1 VSLLNNPEIKNKMSV
16 KLSELALTLSTENM
30 AKKFHSAIMAENE

>member
-1 VSLLNNPEIKNKMSV
+1 MTSDSEIINKMSV
-16 KLSELALTLSTENM
+16 KLSELALTLSNEDM

>member
-1 VSLLNNPEIKNKMSV
+1 MTSDSEIKKMSV